1 MALTS
6 LERTDLVIRTIA
18 DTAIENEKYF
28 AELDGVCGDGD
39 FGISLAS
46 GFSKVVEQW
55 STLDRTTPGSLL
67 KAISMVIASRVGGV
81 SGAIWGTAFLRAS
94 IVAGSKQDLTADDV
108 IAMLRGAAEGMK
120 KRGQSD
126 LGDKTLLDAYIP
138 AVDELARVLGEG
150 GSTLDALRSA
160 SVVARQKTEEIKPW
174 VAKRGRASY
183 TGDRSCNTYDAGSV
197 AIAVMAERLTA
208 AWEQTSTAVE

>member
-1 MALTS
+1 M
-6 LERTDLVIRTIA
+6 
-18 DTAIENEKYF
+18 
-28 AELDGVCGDGD
+28 
-39 FGISLAS
+39 
-46 GFSKVVEQW
+46 
-55 STLDRTTPGSLL
+55 
-67 KAISMVIASRVGGV
+67 
-81 SGAIWGTAFLRAS
+81 
-94 IVAGSKQDLTADDV
+94 
-108 IAMLRGAAEGMK
+108 
-120 KRGQSD
+120 
-126 LGDKTLLDAYIP
+126 
-138 AVDELARVLGEG
+138 LGEG